1 MQSLL
6 TRKPIKTNTV
16 SVYDRPNNDV
26 YRAQLGTE
34 RSKSIISESSVS
46 AAQVCQKIY
55 QSERRSQRKTNE
67 SARLGKSQSACIGL
81 AVVSEPDLTKAL
93 VCDVTAAMARRH
105 RSKAAKITQM

>member
-1 MQSLL
+1 MTSIG
-6 TRKPIKTNTV
+6 P
-16 SVYDRPNNDV
+16 
-26 YRAQLGTE
+26 QLGTE

-46 AAQVCQKIY
+46 VAQVCQKIY

-105 RSKAAKITQM
+105 RSKAAKITQMWRRVTYSSRTIQIKRRQL